1 MTPTQREAIELAIAD
16 FEHIPAA
23 SGHVEFVERRIAA
36 LRAALAQPAPV
47 QEQQPAPA
55 SKPVLLQ
62 CLGCERVGT
71 QEQLSQSVDCDCWKH
86 SQPLQDTTAY
96 LDNLA
101 VDRFAV
107 AMKDKMAK
115 QRARGYGG
123 WHDADACPTKRLQ
136 KMLGEHVGKGDPV
149 DVGNIAMMLW
159 TRKEPTAAITQQ
171 PSLITKIG
179 GHEIIEAADRADEG
193 QENSEHLLAFGRGV
207 GATVLTKLGMR
218 V

>member
-71 QEQLSQSVDCDCWKH
+71 QEQLSQSVDCDCWLHTQPAPVQEPQCNPHPKAPHGFDRNASH
-86 SQPLQDTTAY
+86 SSHRYVCDCESWEPYDAGYNEGFHAGLKAEQALSELSAQTQEMEAQPRK
-96 LDNLA
+96 A
-101 VDRFAV
+101 VKLSD
-107 AMKDKMAK
+107 
-115 QRARGYGG
+115 Y
-123 WHDADACPTKRLQ
+123 
-136 KMLGEHVGKGDPV
+136 
-149 DVGNIAMMLW
+149 DVGRL
-159 TRKEPTAAITQQ
+159 TVFDGLHHVETP
-171 PSLITKIG
+171 
-179 GHEIIEAADRADEG
+179 
-193 QENSEHLLAFGRGV
+193 LLAEFIRAIEQAV
-207 GATVLTKLGMR
+207 WAKLG
-218 V
+218 VTE